1 MMDFKLKGLRIDR
14 AALAAVRHLSR
25 IRSWIVLS
33 VIMLLLSGTVV
44 FVQARL
50 TAEVEVKTVPVR
62 MTSASN
68 SKANASEVEVAVEAA
83 GYIVAA
89 HKTEVASRVAGK
101 IAWVGVEKGDRVKQG
116 QELVRLEDDEYRV
129 RVSEAEAALAVLK
142 ARLLQLQN
150 GSRPEEIAKANA
162 DFAQMQAELDNS
174 KITLNRTRLLVKDG
188 IQAQQML
195 DDAEARYNAQAAR
208 VTSYQKAYEL
218 VRIGPR
224 EEEKAVLQ
232 AQIRQAESALK
243 FAQIQLANTVIR
255 APITG
260 TVLERNVERGEF
272 VTNSF
277 VGERGAKGYVV
288 ALADLKDLRVELDI
302 NQNAALR
309 LKPQQRATITTDAD
323 LDSNR
328 KYQGVIAEISPE
340 ANRQN
345 ATVQVTVRVLDPDR
359 FLHPEM
365 KVAVT
370 LFSKNNNNVASSEQ
384 GELWP
389 TIPASAVRDGAVF
402 VVYADKAVRRKVALG
417 ATLREDVQIKQGL
430 SGDEE
435 VIVNPPKNLQDGQK
449 VRVKKQ

>member
-1 MMDFKLKGLRIDR
+1 MDFKLKNLRIDR

-89 HKTEVASRVAGK
+89 HKIEVASRVAGK

-323 LDSNR
+323 LDSDRN
-328 KYQGVIAEISPE
+328 YQGVIAEISPE

-370 LFSKNNNNVASSEQ
+370 LFSKNNVASSEQ
-384 GELWP
+384 GESWP
-389 TIPASAVRDGAVF
+389 TIPASEVRDGAVF

-430 SGDEE
+430 SGDDE